1 MLRIEFCLFLALSFK
16 LQVVLYSFALR
27 MSLIGRLSIIN
38 CFKCCDLCEAELR
51 YLRRAP
57 KSLLCQPMF
66 TLEFTALKINLK
78 SYFQFLLKASVQ
90 DIYVKHLVGRHK
102 SFLYNF
108 YRVQSNMGACLAEDN
123 LCLYFPC
130 FPLRA

>member
-1 MLRIEFCLFLALSFK
+1 MQELLRIEFCLFLALSFK

-78 SYFQFLLKASVQ
+78 TVLSISFESISTGYLRQVASW
-90 DIYVKHLVGRHK
+90 KT
-102 SFLYNF
+102 
-108 YRVQSNMGACLAEDN
+108 
-123 LCLYFPC
+123 
-130 FPLRA
+130 

>member
-1 MLRIEFCLFLALSFK
+1 MQELLRIEFCLFLALSFK

-78 SYFQFLLKASVQ
+78 SYFQFLLKASVLG
-90 DIYVKHLVGRHK
+90 IYAK
-102 SFLYNF
+102 
-108 YRVQSNMGACLAEDN
+108 
-123 LCLYFPC
+123 
-130 FPLRA
+130 